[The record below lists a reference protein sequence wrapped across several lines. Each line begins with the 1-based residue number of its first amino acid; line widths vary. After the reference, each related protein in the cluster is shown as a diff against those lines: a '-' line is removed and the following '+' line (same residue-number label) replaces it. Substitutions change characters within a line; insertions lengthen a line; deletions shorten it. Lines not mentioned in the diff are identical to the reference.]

1 MNTAELQALVVDAME
16 SMKARDIKVLDVANI
31 STFTDVMIIC
41 TGGSNRQVKSIAGEI
56 VIRSKAGNIQ
66 PLGVEGEATA
76 EWVLVDLG
84 DVVIHVMQAS
94 TREFYQLEKLW
105 DPELAEER

>member
-56 VIRSKAGNIQ
+56 VIRSKAENIQ
-66 PLGVEGEATA
+66 PLRVEGEATA